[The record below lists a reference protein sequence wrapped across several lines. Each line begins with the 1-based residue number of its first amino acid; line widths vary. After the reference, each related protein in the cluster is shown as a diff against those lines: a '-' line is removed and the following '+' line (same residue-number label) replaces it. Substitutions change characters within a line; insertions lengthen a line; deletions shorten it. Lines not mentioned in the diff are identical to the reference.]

1 MSRPPTAPPRWT
13 ATVAGEWLKLRA
25 MRGTL
30 VIACLG
36 PILGTALCALVA
48 VAVGLEADS
57 WSEQDRAEFDPVL
70 FPLVSGIV
78 SGVLLV
84 VLGVRAG
91 ACEYRAGLVRLTLTV
106 TPRRGRALLAK
117 IVVVAVASWVGFTAV
132 TALAVLAAQP
142 VFHAY
147 GLPDVTCADLSAG
160 SEVRTLAAAIG
171 LAPVFPLIGLALAV
185 LTRSAAGALT
195 SVLAVLFAPAIAG
208 GLLPPWWAAHVLI
221 YLPGPAT
228 DSLSLSGSD
237 DAASGVLSAGVAVL
251 VVAAWLALFL
261 GAAHHCL
268 QRRDA

>member
-1 MSRPPTAPPRWT
+1 MSGAPAASPGWT

-36 PILGTALCALVA
+36 PVLGTTLCVLLA
-48 VAVGLEADS
+48 VAVGLESDG
-57 WSEQDRAEFDPVL
+57 WSQHDRAEFDPLL

-84 VLGVRAG
+84 VFGVRAG

-106 TPRRGRALLAK
+106 TPRRGRVLLAK
-117 IVVVAVASWVGFTAV
+117 IVVTAVASWVGFTAV
-132 TALAVLAAQP
+132 TVLAALAAQP
-142 VFHAY
+142 AFHAY
-147 GLPDVTCADLSAG
+147 GLPDVTNADLAAG
-160 SEVRTLAAAIG
+160 SEARTLAAAIG

-195 SVLAVLFAPAIAG
+195 SVLALLFAPAIAG
-208 GLLPPWWAAHVLI
+208 GLLPAWWGAHVLI

-228 DSLSLSGSD
+228 DSLSLTGSD
-237 DAASGVLSAGVAVL
+237 DAGLLSPGVAVP

-261 GAAHHCL
+261 GAAHRCL